1 MICSGNLLFW
11 TPFSSGLRL
20 ISGKVYEPVTT
31 LCSLPL
37 RGSGVRALRRDSR
50 ATKTEPRNRGGRTE
64 KRKDLGER
72 LERLWTQRSRR
83 INRRNRRGERDRS

>member
-1 MICSGNLLFW
+1 MICSGKILPE
-11 TPFSSGLRL
+11 TPISSELRQYL
-20 ISGKVYEPVTT
+20 RNVYEPPIT
-31 LCSLPL
+31 LCFLPL

-72 LERLWTQRSRR
+72 LERM
-83 INRRNRRGERDRS
+83 